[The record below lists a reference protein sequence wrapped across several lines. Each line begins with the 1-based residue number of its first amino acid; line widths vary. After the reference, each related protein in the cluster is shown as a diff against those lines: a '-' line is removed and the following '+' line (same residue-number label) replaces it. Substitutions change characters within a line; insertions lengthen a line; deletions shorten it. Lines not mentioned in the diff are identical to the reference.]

1 MTDAP
6 LRDDSSITGRVKRY
20 AKVGTAVGGLAA
32 RYAGGRF
39 LGLDLDTGAHA
50 GELKAA
56 LGGLKG
62 PLMKVAQ
69 ILSTIPDVLPEEY
82 TRELRQ
88 LQTNAPAT
96 VKIEYWE
103 QGNSRTRFATNEVR
117 TQKSDAFT
125 AHLLADA
132 VQPGKTYDY
141 RLLINGKA
149 VQLPYPLSFQ
159 SQKLWQWREDPPA
172 FSFLIGSCFYVNDP
186 PYDRPG
192 TPYGSDFEVLDA
204 MYDAGG
210 DFMVWMGDNIYLRE
224 VDWYTR
230 TGIQH
235 RYTHARSQ
243 PALQPLLANVH
254 HYAIWDD
261 HDFGPNDS
269 DRSYIHKDKTREA
282 FELFWANPST
292 GLDGEHGITSFFQ
305 WADIDFFLLDN
316 RFFRSPND
324 CQTCDATIL
333 GKAQLDWLIEAL
345 VYSKA
350 SFKVVVIG
358 GQVLN
363 PAPVFENYAHHHGQ
377 ERLEL
382 LRRIETEGIRNVLF
396 VSGDRHHT
404 ELSQLTLDNGITL
417 YDWTVSPLTS
427 NPSRNNEREGNTLRV
442 PGTYVNDQNF
452 GIMTV
457 TGPRK
462 DRRMNL
468 TIVDAEGNPRWTR
481 EIRQER

>member
-1 MTDAP
+1 MTELHAMNRF
-6 LRDDSSITGRVKRY
+6 LLLFALIVIRTL
-20 AKVGTAVGGLAA
+20 GLAQSA
-32 RYAGGRF
+32 DHSLLRSGPMVGYSDYKEVMLWVQTATAADVWITYAVKGQRMAAF
-39 LGLDLDTGAHA
+39 STDT
-50 GELKAA
+50 
-56 LGGLKG
+56 
-62 PLMKVAQ
+62 V
-69 ILSTIPDVLPEEY
+69 
-82 TRELRQ
+82 
-88 LQTNAPAT
+88 
-96 VKIEYWE
+96 
-103 QGNSRTRFATNEVR
+103 RTRKEE
-117 TQKSDAFT
+117 AFV
-125 AHLLADA
+125 AKLVADK
-132 VQPGKTYDY
+132 VQPDNRYVY
-141 RLLINGKA
+141 QVHINGQA
-149 VQLPYPLSFQ
+149 IDLPYPTEFQ
-159 SQKLWQWREDPPA
+159 SQALWQWREDPPDFSMA
-172 FSFLIGSCFYVNDP
+172 FGSCTYINEPEVDQ
-186 PYDRPG
+186 PG
-192 TPYGSDFEVLDA
+192 TPYGQDMGIFQTISARQPDA
-204 MYDAGG
+204 M
-210 DFMVWMGDNIYLRE
+210 VWLGDNIYLRE